1 MANNKKNWNRMK
13 NQKGS
18 YTVEAALLMGII
30 LSVLVSVIYLGF
42 WYHDKGFLQSAAYE
56 TACTAS
62 LRADDSDWQM
72 EKAADTLTKGR
83 MLGTRG
89 VQSQCQNSKRAASV
103 SFQGKFRIPGI
114 ILAFFQKEKLE
125 IQESCTIT
133 TERPSKKIQKI
144 RGLIKVAQNAGG
156 IRK

>member
-1 MANNKKNWNRMK
+1 MTDKNLT
-13 NQKGS
+13 GS

-42 WYHDKGFLQSAAYE
+42 WYHDKSFLQSAAYE

-62 LRADDSDWQM
+62 LRADSSEWKIEQ
-72 EKAADTLTKGR
+72 AASALTEGR

-89 VQSQCQNSKRAASV
+89 VQRQCENNKKAATV
-103 SFQGKFRIPGI
+103 SFHGDFRIPGM
-114 ILAFFQKEKLE
+114 ILAFFQRDKLA
-125 IQESCTIT
+125 IQEACTMT

-144 RGLIKVAQNAGG
+144 RGLIKVVQNAGG
-156 IRK
+156 MTK

>member
-1 MANNKKNWNRMK
+1 MINKKKWNRIK

-42 WYHDKGFLQSAAYE
+42 WYHDKGFLQSVAYE

-62 LRADDSDWQM
+62 LRADESGWQI
-72 EKAADTLTKGR
+72 EQAARTLTEGR

-89 VQSQCQNSKRAASV
+89 IQRQCQNSKKAATV
-103 SFQGKFRIPGI
+103 SFQGTFRIPGM

-144 RGLIKVAQNAGG
+144 RGIVKVAKNSGG
-156 IRK
+156 VRK